1 MKRARLRKKDINGS
15 DKYPDART
23 VGRKF
28 EPFLDYMKVTFDI
41 PEKEIKKNAYLLM
54 AQGDDDAPA
63 NFVERVLEIE
73 SVEVSSDVY
82 ADEKEF
88 VQGISLLALAQI
100 AKQME
105 V

>member
-1 MKRARLRKKDINGS
+1 
-15 DKYPDART
+15 
-23 VGRKF
+23 
-28 EPFLDYMKVTFDI
+28 MKVTFDI

-54 AQGDDDAPA
+54 AQGGDDTPD

-73 SVEVSSDVY
+73 SVEVSSEVY
-82 ADEKEF
+82 EDDKEF

-105 V
+105 EEA

>member
-1 MKRARLRKKDINGS
+1 
-15 DKYPDART
+15 
-23 VGRKF
+23 
-28 EPFLDYMKVTFDI
+28 MKVTFDI
-41 PEKEIKKNAYLLM
+41 PEKEVKKNAYLLM
-54 AQGDDDAPA
+54 AQGGEDTPD

-73 SVEVSSDVY
+73 SVEVSSEVY

-105 V
+105 EEV

>member
-1 MKRARLRKKDINGS
+1 
-15 DKYPDART
+15 
-23 VGRKF
+23 
-28 EPFLDYMKVTFDI
+28 MKVTFDI

-54 AQGDDDAPA
+54 AQGGDDVPA
-63 NFVERVLEIE
+63 DFVERASATE
-73 SVEVSSDVY
+73 SIEVSSDVY

-105 V
+105 EKA

>member
-1 MKRARLRKKDINGS
+1 
-15 DKYPDART
+15 
-23 VGRKF
+23 
-28 EPFLDYMKVTFDI
+28 MKVIFDI

-54 AQGDDDAPA
+54 AQGSEDAPD
-63 NFVERVLEIE
+63 NFVERVTEIE
-73 SVEVSSDVY
+73 SVEVSSEVY

-105 V
+105 EEK

>member
-1 MKRARLRKKDINGS
+1 
-15 DKYPDART
+15 
-23 VGRKF
+23 
-28 EPFLDYMKVTFDI
+28 MKVTFDI
-41 PEKEIKKNAYLLM
+41 PEKEIRKNAYLLM
-54 AQGDDDAPA
+54 AQGAEDAPD
-63 NFVERVLEIE
+63 NFVERAMAIE

-105 V
+105 EEA

>member
-1 MKRARLRKKDINGS
+1 
-15 DKYPDART
+15 
-23 VGRKF
+23 
-28 EPFLDYMKVTFDI
+28 MKVTFDI

-54 AQGDDDAPA
+54 AQGDDAPA

-73 SVEVSSDVY
+73 SVEVSSEVY

-100 AKQME
+100 AKQMKE
-105 V
+105 EA

>member
-1 MKRARLRKKDINGS
+1 
-15 DKYPDART
+15 
-23 VGRKF
+23 
-28 EPFLDYMKVTFDI
+28 
-41 PEKEIKKNAYLLM
+41 M
-54 AQGDDDAPA
+54 AEGDDGAPN

-73 SVEVSSDVY
+73 SVEVSSEVY

-105 V
+105 EEK

>member
-1 MKRARLRKKDINGS
+1 
-15 DKYPDART
+15 
-23 VGRKF
+23 
-28 EPFLDYMKVTFDI
+28 MKVTFDI

-54 AQGDDDAPA
+54 AQGGDDAPA
-63 NFVERVLEIE
+63 DFVERASATE
-73 SVEVSSDVY
+73 SIEVSSDVY

-105 V
+105 EEA

>member
-1 MKRARLRKKDINGS
+1 
-15 DKYPDART
+15 
-23 VGRKF
+23 
-28 EPFLDYMKVTFDI
+28 MKVTFDI

-54 AQGDDDAPA
+54 AQGGDDAPD
-63 NFVERVLEIE
+63 NFVERVLSIE
-73 SVEVSSDVY
+73 SVEVSSEVY

-105 V
+105 EEK

>member
-1 MKRARLRKKDINGS
+1 
-15 DKYPDART
+15 
-23 VGRKF
+23 
-28 EPFLDYMKVTFDI
+28 MKVTFDI
-41 PEKEIKKNAYLLM
+41 PEKEIKKNTYLLM
-54 AQGDDDAPA
+54 AQGDDAPA

-73 SVEVSSDVY
+73 SVEVSSEVY

-105 V
+105 EEA

>member
-1 MKRARLRKKDINGS
+1 
-15 DKYPDART
+15 
-23 VGRKF
+23 
-28 EPFLDYMKVTFDI
+28 MKVTFDI

-54 AQGDDDAPA
+54 AQGGDDAPA
-63 NFVERVLEIE
+63 NFAERVLEIE
-73 SVEVSSDVY
+73 RVEVSPDVY

-105 V
+105 EEA

>member
-1 MKRARLRKKDINGS
+1 
-15 DKYPDART
+15 
-23 VGRKF
+23 
-28 EPFLDYMKVTFDI
+28 MKVTFDI

-54 AQGDDDAPA
+54 AQGGEDVPD
-63 NFVERVLEIE
+63 NFVERALEIE
-73 SVEVSSDVY
+73 SVEVSSEVY

-105 V
+105 GEA

>member
-1 MKRARLRKKDINGS
+1 MKYRKKPVVIEAMQLTTDNYDEVCDFIAS
-15 DKYPDART
+15 T
-23 VGRKF
+23 
-28 EPFLDYMKVTFDI
+28 
-41 PEKEIKKNAYLLM
+41 
-54 AQGDDDAPA
+54 PA
-63 NFVERVLEIE
+63 NFVERALAIE

-105 V
+105 EEA

>member
-1 MKRARLRKKDINGS
+1 
-15 DKYPDART
+15 
-23 VGRKF
+23 
-28 EPFLDYMKVTFDI
+28 MKVIFDI

-54 AQGDDDAPA
+54 AQGSDDAPA

-73 SVEVSSDVY
+73 SVEVSSEVY

-100 AKQME
+100 AKQIE
-105 V
+105 GEA

>member
-1 MKRARLRKKDINGS
+1 
-15 DKYPDART
+15 
-23 VGRKF
+23 
-28 EPFLDYMKVTFDI
+28 MKVTFDI

-54 AQGDDDAPA
+54 AQGGEDAPD
-63 NFVERVLEIE
+63 NFVERALEIE
-73 SVEVSSDVY
+73 SVEVSSEVY

-105 V
+105 GEA